1 MTCFCLRMVRGTS
14 HGTSGSGVSSGVDV
28 SLLSA
33 LRDLA
38 AGRGVKRGR
47 HELRDGDQDRSDLF
61 LEALRLEGFEPT
73 RVRDVEVAVGERVP
87 AFLVREGRADF
98 GWVLREKFTA
108 RRSRQLFGSVVRNA
122 KGDWEIQLGSGSSET
137 VYVQPGGRMATDP
150 DRPSPLG

>member
-1 MTCFCLRMVRGTS
+1 VTCFCLQGARGAS
-14 HGTSGSGVSSGVDV
+14 RGASGEGVSSGVAV
-28 SLLSA
+28 TLLSA

-47 HELRDGDQDRSDLF
+47 HELRDGDRDRSGVF
-61 LEALRLEGFEPT
+61 LEALRLEGFEPR
-73 RVRDVEVAVGERVP
+73 RVRDVEVSVGERVP

-98 GWVLREKFTA
+98 GWVFREKFTA

-122 KGDWEIQLGSGSSET
+122 KGDWEIQLGAGSRET

-150 DRPSPLG
+150 DRPSSLG